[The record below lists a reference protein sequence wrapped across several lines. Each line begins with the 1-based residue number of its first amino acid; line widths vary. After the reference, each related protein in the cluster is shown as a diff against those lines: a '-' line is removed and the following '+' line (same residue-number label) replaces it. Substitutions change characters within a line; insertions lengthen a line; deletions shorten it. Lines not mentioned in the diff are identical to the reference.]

1 MSAQRGTPTMIRH
14 HIIGDEIGMVIT
26 VSTPSAFTAHFHR
39 YKIHGTGR
47 NSNTGYIASTGSWS
61 AEKGAVDDF
70 DQWVED
76 NSPHIE

>member
-1 MSAQRGTPTMIRH
+1 MSAQRGTPTVIRH
-14 HIIGDEIGMVIT
+14 QIIGDEIGIVIT

-39 YKIHGTGR
+39 YKIHGNGR
-47 NSNTGYIASTGSWS
+47 SSYIQSTGSWS

-76 NSPHIE
+76 SSTHVE